1 VVGWG
6 KGVFMFHMDTVIYKR
21 ANVERLWKVVQVQ
34 VVCLNEKV
42 SPPPTGHRGRR
53 DLVFNNISAME
64 SVYVEVPTITVG
76 SLLRIL

>member
-1 VVGWG
+1 
-6 KGVFMFHMDTVIYKR
+6 MFHMDTVIYKR
-21 ANVERLWKVVQVQ
+21 ANVERLWKVVQ

>member
-1 VVGWG
+1 
-6 KGVFMFHMDTVIYKR
+6 MFHMDTVIYKR
-21 ANVERLWKVVQVQ
+21 ANVERLRKVVL

>member
-1 VVGWG
+1 MVGWG
-6 KGVFMFHMDTVIYKR
+6 KGVFMFHVDTVMYKR
-21 ANVERLWKVVQVQ
+21 ANVERLWKVVQ

-42 SPPPTGHRGRR
+42 SPPPTGPRGRR

>member
-1 VVGWG
+1 
-6 KGVFMFHMDTVIYKR
+6 MFHMDTVMYKR
-21 ANVERLWKVVQVQ
+21 ANVERLWKVVQ

>member
-1 VVGWG
+1 
-6 KGVFMFHMDTVIYKR
+6 MFHMDTVIYKR
-21 ANVERLWKVVQVQ
+21 ANVERLRKVVQ